1 MTAQAHLRRIG
12 WIAVLALC
20 TALYLMLHLKVH
32 AVKSDVI
39 RSERQIVRLE
49 QETVLLETEFESR
62 ANLLQLSAWNQV
74 DFGYTAPTASQFI
87 GSRRQLASFGTPR
100 AASAPAEIRV
110 ASAAGDSGA
119 MPDFPKLVS
128 PLTGK
133 PLDDALLGG
142 GRAQLSASEASGTT
156 RIALGAMIASGAE

>member
-1 MTAQAHLRRIG
+1 MSAQARIRRLG

-49 QETVLLETEFESR
+49 QENLLLETEFESR

-87 GSRRQLASFGTPR
+87 ENQRQLASFGTPR
-100 AASAPAEIRV
+100 SPGTPEPIRV
-110 ASAAGDSGA
+110 ARTGGGGE
-119 MPDFPKLVS
+119 MPNFPKLVS

-133 PLDDALLGG
+133 PINEALLEPA
-142 GRAQLSASEASGTT
+142 RQRLSAHEGAGPM
-156 RIALGAMIASGAE
+156 RISLGAVIEGGTE

>member
-1 MTAQAHLRRIG
+1 MTTQARIRRLG
-12 WIAVLALC
+12 WLAMLGLC
-20 TALYLMLHLKVH
+20 TALYLLLHLKVH

-49 QETVLLETEFESR
+49 QEKVLLETEFESR

-87 GSRRQLASFGTPR
+87 ESQRQLASFGTPR
-100 AASAPAEIRV
+100 APSAPAPIRV
-110 ASAAGDSGA
+110 ARSDGDGSAI
-119 MPDFPKLVS
+119 PDFPKLVS

-133 PLDDALLGG
+133 PVDEALLAPA
-142 GRAQLSASEASGTT
+142 RAQLSAQDRTGATRISLGAVIESGT
-156 RIALGAMIASGAE
+156 E